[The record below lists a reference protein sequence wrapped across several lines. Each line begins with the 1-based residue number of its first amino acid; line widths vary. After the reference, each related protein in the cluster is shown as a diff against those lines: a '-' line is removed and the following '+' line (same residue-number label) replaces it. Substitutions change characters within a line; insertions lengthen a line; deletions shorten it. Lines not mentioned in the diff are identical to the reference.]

1 MKINQ
6 ISFKNFRNF
15 SNVDINFQDKTN
27 IFFGD
32 NGSGKTNILEGIS
45 LISKGRGIR
54 NSSIKDFIKNEEKN
68 FYIKSNIEI
77 KNNEYDIEI
86 FSNSNDEKLKKIV
99 TINNDTSIESKK
111 FLNSSVSF
119 LNFLPE
125 MERLFQSSPSYRRN
139 FIDRLIF
146 SEDNNYNKLINKY
159 KKYITERGIIL
170 QNNNID
176 LNWISYLETEISRA
190 GLQIYQ
196 LRQAKLK
203 MLNES
208 IDKLNDKN
216 NYQFK
221 INFSII
227 DSFYNS
233 NLDEVKYID
242 LIKDCRE
249 FDRAFGGL
257 KFGPHK
263 SDICAQINN
272 NYDASKLSTGQQKT
286 IVLLTLLAQ
295 CNYLVNDRN
304 IEPIL
309 LLDEICSHLDK
320 NNRNLLLELINQF
333 DIQFFLTGT
342 EKNLFSFIS
351 TNVKFYNITIL

>member
-6 ISFKNFRNF
+6 ILLKNFRNF
-15 SNVDINFQDKTN
+15 SKIDINFQDKTN

-32 NGSGKTNILEGIS
+32 NGSGKTNILESIS

-54 NSSIKDFIKNEEKN
+54 NSSLKDLVKSEEKN

-86 FSNSNDEKLKKIV
+86 FTNPNDIKLKKIV
-99 TINNDTSIESKK
+99 TINNDVSSESQK
-111 FLNSSVSF
+111 FLNSSTSF

-146 SEDNNYNKLINKY
+146 SEDSNYNKLINKY
-159 KKYITERGIIL
+159 KKNITERSIIL
-170 QNNNID
+170 QSNNID
-176 LNWISYLETEISRA
+176 INWISYLETEISKI
-190 GLQIYQ
+190 GLQIYK
-196 LRQAKLK
+196 LRYSKLK
-203 MLNES
+203 MLNDS
-208 IDKLNDKN
+208 IKKLNNKN
-216 NYQFK
+216 NYPFK
-221 INFSII
+221 IEFSII
-227 DSFYNS
+227 DSFYND
-233 NLDEVKYID
+233 NLDEMKYID
-242 LIKDCRE
+242 SIKDCRE
-249 FDRAFGGL
+249 FDKNFGGL

-263 SDICAQINN
+263 SDIRAQINN
-272 NYDASKLSTGQQKT
+272 NHDASKLSTGQQKT

-295 CNYLVNDRN
+295 CNYLVNEKN

-342 EKNLFSFIS
+342 EKTLFSFIS
-351 TNVKFYNITIL
+351 TNVKFYNITNI

>member
-6 ISFKNFRNF
+6 LLLKNFRNF
-15 SNVDINFQDKTN
+15 SKIEINLQHKTN

-32 NGSGKTNILEGIS
+32 NGSGKTNILESIS

-54 NSSIKDFIKNEEKN
+54 NSSIKDFIKSEERN
-68 FYIKSNIEI
+68 FFIKSKIQI
-77 KNNEYDIEI
+77 KDNEYDIEI
-86 FSNSNDEKLKKIV
+86 FSNPNQDKLKKII
-99 TINNDTSIESKK
+99 TINNDTSTESQK

-119 LNFLPE
+119 LSFLPE

-146 SEDNNYNKLINKY
+146 SEDNSYNKLINKY
-159 KKYITERGIIL
+159 KKHITDRSIIL
-170 QNNNID
+170 QSNNID
-176 LNWISYLETEISRA
+176 LNWISYLETEISRM
-190 GLQIYQ
+190 GLQIYK
-196 LRQAKLK
+196 LRHTKLK
-203 MLNES
+203 MLNDS
-208 IDKLNDKN
+208 INKLNNKN
-216 NYQFK
+216 NYPFK
-221 INFSII
+221 INFLII
-227 DSFYNS
+227 DSFYND
-233 NLDEVKYID
+233 NLDLEKYID
-242 LIKDCRE
+242 LIQDCRE
-249 FDRAFGGL
+249 FDKTFGGL

-286 IVLLTLLAQ
+286 IVLLILLAQ
-295 CNYLVNDRN
+295 CNYLVYERN

-320 NNRNLLLELINQF
+320 NNRNLLLELIDQF

-342 EKNLFSFIS
+342 EKTLFSFIS
-351 TNVKFYNITIL
+351 TNIKFYNITNL